1 MPREREIRSFFFPCE
16 LKRAPP
22 AGTSVNNKKE
32 AVLMKKLIGN
42 LSWWMFLL
50 KYKLG
55 IAKEGVDFE

>member
-1 MPREREIRSFFFPCE
+1 MR
-16 LKRAPP
+16 
-22 AGTSVNNKKE
+22 
-32 AVLMKKLIGN
+32 KLIGN